1 MKTLATHLTM
11 VLGERQFRTNIR
23 SLMKVLGFLALVI
36 LLYSVLFHVVMD
48 QVEDRQFTWITGF
61 YWTLTVMSTLGFGD
75 ITFDSDLGRLFSILV
90 LVSGVV
96 LLLIVLPFT
105 FIRFFYAPWLEAQ
118 SRIRAPRILPD
129 DVRNPVVL
137 CSWDSIA
144 PDLVSRLEDHH
155 IPCVVLEEDPE
166 RAARM
171 KEEGIRVVTGEVE
184 SRTTYEN
191 VRAWDARLVVANR
204 DDVSNTNIALTVREV
219 APDVPIAAIASH
231 DDSVDIL
238 ELAGSTHVIPLR
250 RQLGEQL
257 ANRVNAGHA
266 QTHVVGAF
274 ENLVIAEFPVLNTP
288 LVGKTVRMTR
298 LREILGVSIVA
309 VWEQAR
315 LVPAHPD
322 TVLTELSLPV
332 VVGTPGQMQ
341 ELDELLYIYDT
352 NYHPVLVVGGGT
364 VGTAAARSL
373 RRRGIQVHLIERNE
387 ALQDSLAG
395 VADLLFL
402 GDAANREL
410 LEKAG
415 LQEAPAV
422 LLTTNDDGMNIY
434 LAVYCRRLRPDLRI
448 VSRITHERNMES
460 IQRAGADLALS
471 YSGLGV
477 QTLLS
482 TVLGEELV
490 ILGEGVEMHRE
501 PVPPSLAGKTLA
513 ESRIGAD
520 TGLTVVAVREAGQII
535 TNPGASHTLAKGAE
549 LLMMGSVEQLRLFHQ
564 AMH

>member
-1 MKTLATHLTM
+1 MKTLVTHFAL
-11 VLGERQFRTNIR
+11 VLGERQFRKNIR
-23 SLMKVLGFLALVI
+23 SLLKVLAFMALVI

-48 QVEDRQFTWITGF
+48 RVEDRQFTWITGF

-75 ITFDSDLGRLFSILV
+75 ITFNSDVGRLFSVLV
-90 LVSGVV
+90 LVSGII

-118 SRIRAPRILPD
+118 VRIRAPRVLPE
-129 DVRNPVVL
+129 DVHKPVIL

-144 PDLVSRLEDHH
+144 PDLVSRLEDHG

-171 KEEGIRVVTGEVE
+171 KEEGIRVVAGEVD

-191 VRAWDARLVVANR
+191 LRAWDARMVVANR
-204 DDVSNTNIALTVREV
+204 DDVTNTNIALTVREV
-219 APDVPIAAIASH
+219 APKVPLAAIASH
-231 DDSVDIL
+231 QDSVDIL
-238 ELAGSTHVIPLR
+238 ELAGATHVIPLR
-250 RQLGEQL
+250 QRLGEQL

-266 QTHVVGAF
+266 QTHVVGTF

-288 LVGKTVRMTR
+288 LVGKTVRSTR

-315 LVPAHPD
+315 LVPAHP
-322 TVLTELSLPV
+322 TTILTELSLPV
-332 VVGTPGQMQ
+332 VVGTTQQMQ

-352 NYHPVLVVGGGT
+352 NYNPVLVVGGGT

-373 RRRGIQVHLIERNE
+373 RRRGIQVHLIERDP
-387 ALQDSLAG
+387 ALKDSLEG
-395 VADLLFL
+395 VADRLFL

-410 LEKAG
+410 LEEAG
-415 LQEAPAV
+415 LEEAPAV

-471 YSGLGV
+471 YASLGV
-477 QTLLS
+477 QTLQS
-482 TVLGEELV
+482 MVLGEELV
-490 ILGEGVEMHRE
+490 ILGEGVELHRE
-501 PVPPSLAGKTLA
+501 PVPSCLEGKTLA
-513 ESRIGAD
+513 ESRIGAE
-520 TGLTVVAVREAGQII
+520 TGLAVVAVREKDQLI
-535 TNPGASHTLAKGAE
+535 TNPGASQVLRKGAQ
-549 LLMMGSVEQLRLFHQ
+549 LLMIGSAEQLHAFHE
-564 AMH
+564 AMG